1 MSSPISIL
9 RSYVSLNRDASA
21 WIARRFP
28 KTFANPNPSYKAN
41 LLGLI
46 SNHLQKYKPLKVLE
60 AGGVDRPLLSKS
72 SAYEFVGLDIEV
84 APNCAQLY
92 ERFLVQ
98 SIEEILP
105 EKVDMIISYTLLAH
119 VPNNTTS

>member
-46 SNHLQKYKPLKVLE
+46 SDHLQKYKPLKVLE
-60 AGGVDRPLLSKS
+60 VIQMAL
-72 SAYEFVGLDIEV
+72 
-84 APNCAQLY
+84 
-92 ERFLVQ
+92 ERFM
-98 SIEEILP
+98 
-105 EKVDMIISYTLLAH
+105 MIWVMTPARAWCSGRLLTPADH
-119 VPNNTTS
+119 F